1 MGRCTIFTPSGEPLL
16 KDIDCALPVHAK
28 ATAPAVIIDR
38 IAVAFGERRLFDD
51 FSLRLDGGRTTCLL
65 GPSGCGKSTLLKL
78 IAGSGPALLT
88 GTIHLDPPDAKP
100 ECAWMGQ
107 DDLLLP
113 WLSLIDNVLLGAKL
127 RGELTDA
134 LRLQARDLLQLAG
147 LSDHEHDLPS
157 RLSGGMRQRGALL
170 RTLME
175 GRTIVLM
182 DEPFSALDALNRQR
196 LQDLAVQMIY
206 GRTVLLVTH
215 DPLEALRLADR
226 VVVLAGSPAR
236 VVASFLP
243 PGRPPRRLDSTEIAR
258 QYGELLAMLMDGD
271 SL

>member
-1 MGRCTIFTPSGEPLL
+1 MDRCTIFTPSGDPLL
-16 KDIDCALPVHAK
+16 SANPVASCVWE
-28 ATAPAVIIDR
+28 AAAPAVIIDN
-38 IAVAFGERRLFDD
+38 ITVAFGERRLFDD
-51 FSLRLDGGRTTCLL
+51 FNLRLDGGRTTCLL

-78 IAGSGPALLT
+78 IAGSGLPLLSGAIRLEPAA
-88 GTIHLDPPDAKP
+88 GKIN
-100 ECAWMGQ
+100 CAWMGQ

-127 RGELTDA
+127 RGELTDT
-134 LRLQARDLLQLAG
+134 LRLQARDLVCLAG
-147 LSDHEHDLPS
+147 LGGHEQDLPS

-196 LQDLAVQMIY
+196 LQDLAAEMLK

-226 VVVLAGSPAR
+226 VVVLAGSPAQ
-236 VVASFLP
+236 VVASLMP
-243 PGRPPRRLDSTEIAR
+243 QGQPPRRLDSPEMAR
-258 QYGELLAMLMDGD
+258 QYGELLAMLMGRDAA
-271 SL
+271 

>member
-1 MGRCTIFTPSGEPLL
+1 MGRCTTFTPSGDPLL
-16 KDIDCALPVHAK
+16 SADPVASFVRE
-28 ATAPAVIIDR
+28 TVAPAVMVDHIT
-38 IAVAFGERRLFDD
+38 VAFGERQLFDD
-51 FSLRLDGGRTTCLL
+51 FSLRLDGGQTTCLL

-78 IAGSGPALLT
+78 IAGSGPPLLA
-88 GTIHLDPPDAKP
+88 GVFRLEPAAGKLD
-100 ECAWMGQ
+100 CAWMGQ

-134 LRLQARDLLQLAG
+134 LRKQARNLLRLAG
-147 LSDHEHDLPS
+147 LGSQEHDLPG

-175 GRTIVLM
+175 GRMVVLM

-196 LQDLAVQMIY
+196 LQDLAVQMIK

-215 DPLEALRLADR
+215 DPLEALRLADQ

-236 VVASFLP
+236 VVASLLP
-243 PGRPPRRLDSTEIAR
+243 PGRPPRRLDSPEIAH

-271 SL
+271 AA

>member
-1 MGRCTIFTPSGEPLL
+1 MGRCTISTPSGDPLL
-16 KDIDCALPVHAK
+16 SADPVASFVPE
-28 ATAPAVIIDR
+28 AAAPAVIVDHIT
-38 IAVAFGERRLFDD
+38 VAFGERRLFDD
-51 FSLRLDGGRTTCLL
+51 FNLRLDGGLTTCLL

-78 IAGSGPALLT
+78 IAGSGPSLLA
-88 GTIHLDPPDAKP
+88 GGIRLEPAAGKLD
-100 ECAWMGQ
+100 CAWMGQ

-127 RGELTDA
+127 RGELTNA
-134 LRLQARDLLQLAG
+134 LRQQARDLLRCAG
-147 LSDHEHDLPS
+147 LSNHEHDLPS

-175 GRTIVLM
+175 ARAIVLM

-196 LQDLAVQMIY
+196 LQDLAAGMIR

-226 VVVLAGSPAR
+226 VVVLAGSPAQ
-236 VVASFLP
+236 VVASLEP
-243 PGRPPRRLDSTEIAR
+243 PCRPPRRLDSPEIAR
-258 QYGELLAMLMDGD
+258 QYGELLAMLMDGAAT
-271 SL
+271 

>member
-1 MGRCTIFTPSGEPLL
+1 MGRCTIFTPSGKSFL
-16 KDIDCALPVHAK
+16 KRIDSAIPFHEE
-28 ATAPAVIIDR
+28 TNAPTVIIDS
-38 IAVAFGERRLFDD
+38 IAVSFGERKLFDD

-78 IAGSGPALLT
+78 IAGSGPSLLT
-88 GTIHLDPPDAKP
+88 GSINLQPSNGKID
-100 ECAWMGQ
+100 CAWMGQ

-127 RGELTDA
+127 RGELTNA
-134 LRLQARDLLQLAG
+134 LRQQAGSLLQLAG
-147 LSDHEHDLPS
+147 LSNDEHNLPG

-175 GRTIVLM
+175 GRTIILM

-196 LQDLAVQMIY
+196 LQDLAAEMIK

-226 VVVLAGSPAR
+226 VIVLAGSPVR
-236 VVASFLP
+236 VVANLLP
-243 PGRPPRRLDSTEIAR
+243 PGSPPRPPGSPEIAR

-271 SL
+271 NL